1 MPYDIRCA
9 NCGAFLDP
17 GERCDC
23 EEMENSLMHRRK
35 AAKAR
40 KRYEPEPS
48 EQEKLA
54 RAWQEFDY
62 K

>member
-23 EEMENSLMHRRK
+23 EEIENELMHRRK

-40 KRYEPEPS
+40 KRYDPEPS

-54 RAWQEFDY
+54 RA
-62 K
+62 